1 MAMLKIHP
9 ADNVA
14 VLLDP
19 IRSGET
25 LTAATI
31 AVTATAAIEQG
42 HKIGEI
48 RQGPRQAIN
57 LVDHDDIDQSLANI
71 LEQALHARPL
81 HPSQKYRF
89 SGNKG

>member
-25 LTAATI
+25 LTAAAI

-42 HKIGEI
+42 HKIALTAI
-48 RQGPRQAIN
+48 RQGERVVKYGFPIGIASCSIV
-57 LVDHDDIDQSLANI
+57 LKLAPN
-71 LEQALHARPL
+71 
-81 HPSQKYRF
+81 
-89 SGNKG
+89 